1 MESDTEREYL
11 DDKLVRRFFGA
22 VVRQAIT
29 DYRTKGT
36 ARSAEAAQW
45 LDGIAENPNWRD
57 ALAER
62 GRPRK

>member
-1 MESDTEREYL
+1 MMHTPDEYL

-36 ARSAEAAQW
+36 ARSEQAAAW
-45 LDGIAENPNWRD
+45 LDSIAENSAWRD

>member
-1 MESDTEREYL
+1 MEPEREYIEGPL
-11 DDKLVRRFFGA
+11 ARRFFGA

-36 ARSAEAAQW
+36 ARSEQAAAW
-45 LDGIAENPNWRD
+45 LDSIAENSAWRD

-62 GRPRK
+62 GRPRKS

>member
-1 MESDTEREYL
+1 MHTSDEYL

-36 ARSAEAAQW
+36 ARSEQAAAW
-45 LDGIAENPNWRD
+45 LDSIAGNSAWRD
-57 ALAER
+57 TLDVS
-62 GRPRK
+62 KK